1 MSNEPSIRAAGAR
14 DAESFAAGMAE
25 HSLGLAVDVW
35 LKRVAGRQVTPLQRA
50 RLIKAVQRGR
60 APETKDVQL
69 LHAAL
74 LRQAGFE
81 YVDAG
86 AAAVDAGATYVEVGE
101 ALGIS
106 QQAANKQIAPY
117 RRREA

>member
-1 MSNEPSIRAAGAR
+1 MSIEPSIWAAAAR
-14 DAESFAAGMAE
+14 DAESFAGRMSE
-25 HSLGLAVDVW
+25 YSLSLAVDVW
-35 LKRVAGRQVTPLQRA
+35 LKRVARRKVTPLQRT
-50 RLIKAVQRGR
+50 RLINAVQRGD
-60 APETKDVQL
+60 APETKNIQL

-106 QQAANKQIAPY
+106 QQAACKQIAPY
-117 RRREA
+117 RRRG